1 MNFSFLSDA
10 WARRRDQKVRRAFAG
25 MCWAGVLI
33 SLTGDPLA
41 PPEADAAKAPKKVL
55 RRPVVVAKRKPA
67 ARPAPSP
74 VAAPVSAAAPQ
85 AAAKPAFKA
94 VAKSAP
100 VAAETK
106 AAPVAAKP
114 SPSAVAQKTQPV
126 MPPRPPAK
134 PDVEYEPPPQGEVA
148 VQWASPKSGQGSV
161 KVRAYP
167 SHGSPS
173 LGDMH
178 AGSAIALLPDAAKK
192 GGAGCRGWLSV
203 LPDGFVCADQVVV
216 KSGYL
221 SSPPPQ
227 ERANGWQR
235 MRYGVVR
242 ADSAVLSSQ
251 PKPAAPS
258 GAVREAGYLRGTL
271 RRGDG
276 VTIVR
281 ERDEHVQIWSRHW
294 LRRTDVTVSVPS
306 PLVPINL
313 QALPVGQ
320 RMMLAWIVPPPGET
334 QARLYLPGGTPSVFL
349 PRYTPIY
356 CSEVRPGSPLR
367 SDGRADGRA
376 GSEHGRATVHLSDDA
391 RLVLAGKPEAQAAA
405 FEIDASLLRRVTPA
419 TLPKNLQPDERWVD
433 ISLSDQVA
441 VAYQGE
447 TPLFAALVSTGA
459 HGATPPG
466 TFWVYRKYVTQT
478 MANLR
483 GAASQ
488 YDYREVPHA
497 QFFNGRIGLHAVLW
511 HDLLGHAVSHGC
523 VNMSP
528 ATAEQFFSFTKPD
541 LPSGWH
547 TVNGDP
553 PTRGAPWLRGTRIVV
568 RK

>member
-1 MNFSFLSDA
+1 MNFSELVDA
-10 WARRRDQKVRRAFAG
+10 WGRARRQQARRVFSG
-25 MCWAGVLI
+25 LCWAGVLI
-33 SLTGDPLA
+33 SLTGDPRALR
-41 PPEADAAKAPKKVL
+41 EAQAASKKPLRRAKASVS
-55 RRPVVVAKRKPA
+55 KRKPG
-67 ARPAPSP
+67 PAPAQAVQR
-74 VAAPVSAAAPQ
+74 VAAAKMGRKAPAAAP
-85 AAAKPAFKA
+85 
-94 VAKSAP
+94 SRP
-100 VAAETK
+100 VPSVGAE
-106 AAPVAAKP
+106 P
-114 SPSAVAQKTQPV
+114 
-126 MPPRPPAK
+126 
-134 PDVEYEPPPQGEVA
+134 EFEPPPAGEVA
-148 VQWASPKSGQGSV
+148 VQWASPRPGQGSV

-178 AGSAIALLPDAAKK
+178 AGSALALKHEPTQR
-192 GGAGCRGWLSV
+192 GGAGCRGWLPA
-203 LPDGFVCADQVVV
+203 LPDGYVCVDQVQI

-221 SSPPPQ
+221 SSPPQQ
-227 ERANGWQR
+227 ERATGWQR

-242 ADSAVLSSQ
+242 ADSAILSQRPGQQAGGVS
-251 PKPAAPS
+251 
-258 GAVREAGYLRGTL
+258 EAGYLRGVL

-281 ERDEHVQIWSRHW
+281 EREEHVQIWSRHW

-306 PLVPINL
+306 PLAPIHV
-313 QALPVGQ
+313 QGLPVGQ
-320 RMMLAWIVPPPGET
+320 RMMLAWVVPPAGET
-334 QARLYLPGGTPSVFL
+334 QTRLHLPGGTPSVFL

-356 CSEVRPGSPLR
+356 CSEVRPGPA
-367 SDGRADGRA
+367 GHPEAARAV
-376 GSEHGRATVHLSDDA
+376 VHLSDDA
-391 RLVLAGKPEAQAAA
+391 RQILAGKPEAQAAA
-405 FEIDASLLRRVTPA
+405 FEMDASQLRRITAATPPPG
-419 TLPKNLQPDERWVD
+419 LLPDERWVD
-433 ISLSDQVA
+433 ISLSEQVA

-478 MANLR
+478 MANQR

-511 HDLLGHAVSHGC
+511 HDLLGHPVSHGC

-528 ATAEQFFSFTKPD
+528 ATAEQFFSFTKPEV
-541 LPSGWH
+541 PSGWH

-553 PTRGAPWLRGTRIVV
+553 PTRGAPWLRGTRVVV

>member
-1 MNFSFLSDA
+1 MNFSALVDA
-10 WARRRDQKVRRAFAG
+10 WGRARREQARRAFSG
-25 MCWAGVLI
+25 LCWAGVLI

-41 PPEADAAKAPKKVL
+41 LPAAEAAPKKPL
-55 RRPVVVAKRKPA
+55 RRVKAASGKRRPAPKPGSPLPVASARGAKKPA
-67 ARPAPSP
+67 AT
-74 VAAPVSAAAPQ
+74 
-85 AAAKPAFKA
+85 
-94 VAKSAP
+94 AKSLGARP
-100 VAAETK
+100 EEKSVVAET
-106 AAPVAAKP
+106 
-114 SPSAVAQKTQPV
+114 
-126 MPPRPPAK
+126 RPDTRPE
-134 PDVEYEPPPQGEVA
+134 PEYEPPPAGEVA
-148 VQWASPKSGQGSV
+148 VAWASPRPGLGSV

-178 AGSAIALLPDAAKK
+178 AGSAIALRREPAKK
-192 GGAGCRGWLSV
+192 GGAGCRGWVAV
-203 LPDGFVCADQVVV
+203 LPDGYVCADQVSI
-216 KSGYL
+216 KPGYL

-227 ERANGWQR
+227 ERATGWQR

-242 ADSAVLSSQ
+242 ADSAVLSQRPGLPVGGVS
-251 PKPAAPS
+251 
-258 GAVREAGYLRGTL
+258 EAGYLRGVL

-281 ERDEHVQIWSRHW
+281 EREEHVQIWSRHW

-313 QALPVGQ
+313 QSLPVGQ
-320 RMMLAWIVPPPGET
+320 RMMLAWVVPNAGET
-334 QARLYLPGGTPSVFL
+334 QSRLYLPGGTPSVFL

-356 CSEVRPGSPLR
+356 CSEVRPGPP
-367 SDGRADGRA
+367 GHPEQARAV
-376 GSEHGRATVHLSDDA
+376 VHLSDDA
-391 RLVLAGKPEAQAAA
+391 RQILAGKPEAQAAA
-405 FEIDASLLRRVTPA
+405 FEIDASQLRRVTPA
-419 TLPKNLQPDERWVD
+419 SPPPGVGSDERWID
-433 ISLSDQVA
+433 ISLSEQIA

-478 MANLR
+478 MANMR

-511 HDLLGHAVSHGC
+511 HDLLGHPVSHGC

-528 ATAEQFFSFTKPD
+528 ATAEQFFSFTKPE

-553 PTRGAPWLRGTRIVV
+553 PTRGAPWLRGTRVVV

>member
-1 MNFSFLSDA
+1 MNFSQLVDA
-10 WARRRDQKVRRAFAG
+10 WGRARKEQARRAFSG
-25 MCWAGVLI
+25 LCWAGVLI

-41 PPEADAAKAPKKVL
+41 LPEAQAAPKKPLRRAKAPWG
-55 RRPVVVAKRKPA
+55 KRQLGSKAALPA
-67 ARPAPSP
+67 APKAVSQVAPKAASKLGLKGRPP
-74 VAAPVSAAAPQ
+74 VALPHAPDS
-85 AAAKPAFKA
+85 KPEPEF
-94 VAKSAP
+94 
-100 VAAETK
+100 
-106 AAPVAAKP
+106 
-114 SPSAVAQKTQPV
+114 
-126 MPPRPPAK
+126 
-134 PDVEYEPPPQGEVA
+134 EPPPAGEVA
-148 VQWASPKSGQGSV
+148 VQWGSPRPGLGSV

-167 SHGSPS
+167 SHGSPA

-178 AGSAIALLPDAAKK
+178 AGSAIALKRDAGKN
-192 GGAGCRGWLSV
+192 GSAGCRLWLSA
-203 LPDGFVCADQVVV
+203 LPDGFVCADQLNL
-216 KSGYL
+216 KPGYL

-227 ERANGWQR
+227 ERATGWQR

-242 ADSAVLSSQ
+242 ADSAVLSQ
-251 PKPAAPS
+251 RPGLPQS
-258 GAVREAGYLRGTL
+258 GVSEAGYLRGVL

-281 ERDEHVQIWSRHW
+281 EREEHVQIWSRQW
-294 LRRTDVTVSVPS
+294 LRRTDVTLSVPS
-306 PLVPINL
+306 PLTPINV
-313 QALPVGQ
+313 QALPIGQ
-320 RMMLAWIVPPPGET
+320 RMMLAWVVPPAGET
-334 QARLYLPGGTPSVFL
+334 QTRLYLPGGAPSVFL

-356 CSEVRPGSPLR
+356 CSEVRPGPP
-367 SDGRADGRA
+367 GHPEQARAV
-376 GSEHGRATVHLSDDA
+376 VHLSDDA
-391 RLVLAGKPEAQAAA
+391 RQILAGKPEAQAAA
-405 FEIDASLLRRVTPA
+405 FEMDASQLRRVTPA
-419 TLPKNLQPDERWVD
+419 SPPAGLHPDERWVD
-433 ISLSDQVA
+433 ISLSEQVA

-488 YDYREVPHA
+488 YDYRGVPHA

-511 HDLLGHAVSHGC
+511 HDQLGHPVSHGC

-528 ATAEQFFSFTKPD
+528 ATAEQFFSFTKPE
-541 LPSGWH
+541 LPPGWH